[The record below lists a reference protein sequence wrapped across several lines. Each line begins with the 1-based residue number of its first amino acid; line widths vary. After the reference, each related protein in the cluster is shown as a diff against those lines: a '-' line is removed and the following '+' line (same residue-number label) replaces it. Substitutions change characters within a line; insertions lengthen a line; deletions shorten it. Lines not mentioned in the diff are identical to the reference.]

1 MVLKKITCE
10 IRCLETETVHA
21 AKEQMKGAP
30 VGKVPFLC
38 KLSGK
43 REDILLIS
51 DETAKH
57 LEVLIPSV
65 GGPLAQK
72 IAAAICG
79 AELCE
84 CDIATLTES
93 DEGQVLDE
101 LERLRSIDVIQIR
114 EIEGMKYYS
123 LVNSKAQELLKKHI
137 SDLAAT

>member
-1 MVLKKITCE
+1 MLKKITCE
-10 IRCLETETVHA
+10 IRCLETETVRA
-21 AKEQMKGAP
+21 AKEEMKGAP

-51 DETAKH
+51 DDTAKR
-57 LEVLIPSV
+57 LEALIPSI
-65 GGPLAQK
+65 GGLLAQK

-84 CDIATLTES
+84 CDIATLTER

-101 LERLRSIDVIQIR
+101 LERLRANKVVQFR
-114 EIEGMKYYS
+114 EIAGMKYYS
-123 LVNSKAQELLKKHI
+123 LVNTKARELLNKYI
-137 SDLAAT
+137 SDLETT